1 MKAWL
6 LKLTAVVFAGILT
19 GVAVFYGWKAYHQ
32 EKEYREGDRIYE
44 EVAQTVTWKTV
55 YEEAPDLRPE
65 PFPVRNPDEMEAV
78 VPTEP
83 PREIVGVDL
92 PVINFDLLEQ
102 MNSDVVAWLY
112 CPDTQINYPVVK
124 GQDNSYYL
132 NHLIDGTENSN
143 GTLFVD
149 CRNAE
154 SFSDRNTLI
163 YGHHMQS
170 GKMFAALTG
179 YESQDYFEEHPE
191 IYLITRNNCYR
202 IDLFSAYTTE
212 AVSSAYVMEFS
223 SPQEYAAWLR
233 EIASK
238 STFQTTM
245 QLSTKDRIITLSTC
259 AFSFENA
266 RFVVHGR
273 IVPVEERRND

>member
-1 MKAWL
+1 MKTWL

-19 GVAVFYGWKAYHQ
+19 GVAVFYGWKAYYQ

-65 PFPVRNPDEMEAV
+65 PFPVRNPDETEAV

-83 PREIVGVDL
+83 HREIVGVDL

-124 GQDNSYYL
+124 GRDNSYYL